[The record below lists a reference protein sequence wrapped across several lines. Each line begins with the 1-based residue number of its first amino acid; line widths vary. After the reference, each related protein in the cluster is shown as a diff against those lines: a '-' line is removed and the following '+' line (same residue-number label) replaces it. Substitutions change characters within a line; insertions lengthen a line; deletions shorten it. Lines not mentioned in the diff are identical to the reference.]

1 MQIVTA
7 PMKLKDAYSLDT
19 RRLRDPL
26 ESAALSSH
34 LLELRLMLYTIFWI
48 FSSFFRM
55 LAFTAQILSCWSLT
69 SCSSSASS
77 AFRGS
82 TVPSVM
88 LPGHKPGPVRTSL
101 LSHLMLFFLATSS
114 SCGTWGS

>member
-1 MQIVTA
+1 
-7 PMKLKDAYSLDT
+7 
-19 RRLRDPL
+19 
-26 ESAALSSH
+26 
-34 LLELRLMLYTIFWI
+34 MLYTIFWI

-77 AFRGS
+77 AFRGY
-82 TVPSVM
+82 TVPYVL